1 MKYTYPI
8 IFMSFLLLCSC
19 TIFDAEQPSKPLV
32 IPVGNNWQ
40 IIEEAPNL
48 SNERGRLPFQ
58 TEQSVQ
64 PEGTT
69 KPVSP
74 TDKRKIVTPH

>member
-1 MKYTYPI
+1 MKSTHFI
-8 IFMSFLLLCSC
+8 ILIGFFLLCSC
-19 TIFDAEQPSKPLV
+19 TIFDAEQSSKPLV
-32 IPVGNNWQ
+32 MPIGNNWQ

-48 SNERGRLPFQ
+48 SDERGRLPFQ

-64 PEGTT
+64 PEGAT
-69 KPVSP
+69 KPVLP

>member
-1 MKYTYPI
+1 MKYTYLVVSI
-8 IFMSFLLLCSC
+8 SLLMFCSC
-19 TIFDAEQPSKPLV
+19 SILDAGQSRKPLAM
-32 IPVGNNWQ
+32 PVGKNWQ
-40 IIEEAPNL
+40 VIEEAPNL
-48 SNERGRLPFQ
+48 SDERGRLPFQ

-74 TDKRKIVTPH
+74 ADKRKIVTPH